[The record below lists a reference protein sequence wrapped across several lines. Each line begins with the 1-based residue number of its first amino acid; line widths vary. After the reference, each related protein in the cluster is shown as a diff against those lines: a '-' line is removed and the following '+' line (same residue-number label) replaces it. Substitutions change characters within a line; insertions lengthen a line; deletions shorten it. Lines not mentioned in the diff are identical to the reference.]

1 MTGLNLDVL
10 AELEKAATAGPWA
23 WEAADASMIGLGT
36 EGDVFGEG
44 AVLGCSICEACQKHA
59 RRCIGPSEINAAF
72 IPALRNAAPALIARA
87 RRADELEAEN
97 AWRPIETAP
106 KDGTVIWATN
116 GDDQF
121 ECWWETA
128 REWPQSTEGFNNWS
142 KGHLTAAGCDAGF
155 DQAYPTH
162 WRKRPNDPLKS
173 AQN

>member
-1 MTGLNLDVL
+1 MTIDLD
-10 AELEKAATAGPWA
+10 ELERLEREATAGPWHVYDDD
-23 WEAADASMIGLGT
+23 ELIGPNKISVVSASIDDHGY
-36 EGDVFGEG
+36 FGEAG
-44 AVLGCSICEACQKHA
+44 D
-59 RRCIGPSEINAAF
+59 AAF
-72 IPALRNAAPALIARA
+72 VAALRNAAPALIARA
-87 RRADELEAEN
+87 RRADELEAGN

-162 WRKRPNDPLKS
+162 WRKRPNDPLKT
-173 AQN
+173 ARN